1 MFPGWCVEHC
11 NMEGTLSKYLRN
23 IAFQLG
29 NETIQNK
36 AEKQKGGFLS
46 ILLSALGASSFGKLL
61 TGKGVK
67 R

>member
-1 MFPGWCVEHC
+1 MFPGCVEHC